1 MSSNTA
7 ASITAGLSAARSG
20 ACYLTSKC
28 VLVMCLTAAGQELCR
43 ISGTLHGE
51 QLSSSR
57 QTAGIMWA
65 GFNQP
70 TKTTHSEQS
79 TGGTFLW
86 FSVPPDTSQV
96 GAASVW

>member
-1 MSSNTA
+1 MSPHTA
-7 ASITAGLSAARSG
+7 TSLSAARSG
-20 ACYLTSKC
+20 AHYLTSKCVC

-43 ISGTLHGE
+43 ISGALHGE

-70 TKTTHSEQS
+70 TRTTHSEQN
-79 TGGTFLW
+79 TEGTFLW
-86 FSVPPDTSQV
+86 FLVPPDTSQV